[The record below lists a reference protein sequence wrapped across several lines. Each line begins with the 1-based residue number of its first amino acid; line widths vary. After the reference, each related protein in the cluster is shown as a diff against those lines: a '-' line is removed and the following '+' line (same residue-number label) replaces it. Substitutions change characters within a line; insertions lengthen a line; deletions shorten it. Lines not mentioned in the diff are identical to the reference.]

1 MQELDH
7 QAGVAARIA
16 AGFAAAAGGLEAV
29 EEASVVAAA
38 AAMAALEDNQ
48 AKVVEVVAGAAVAA
62 ALLAVPLGRAR
73 PTDEATGM
81 FPPRTGGALVAQVSE
96 PAIRVIKCP

>member
-7 QAGVAARIA
+7 QAGVAVRIA

-29 EEASVVAAA
+29 EEASVAAA
-38 AAMAALEDNQ
+38 AAMAVLEDNQ
-48 AKVVEVVAGAAVAA
+48 AKVMEVVAGAAVAA

-96 PAIRVIKCP
+96 PAIRVTKCP